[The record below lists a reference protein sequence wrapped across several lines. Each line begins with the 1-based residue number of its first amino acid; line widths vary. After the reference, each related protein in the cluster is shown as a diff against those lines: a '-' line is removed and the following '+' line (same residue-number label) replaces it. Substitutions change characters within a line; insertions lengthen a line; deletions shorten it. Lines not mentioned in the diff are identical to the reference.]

1 MATVS
6 SSTPHDRDDGLNAVP
21 LRQSLLLT
29 VEELAALLKIS
40 VRSVWR
46 MQSAHQIPKPVRLA
60 GSVRWRL
67 SEIQDWVDAGCPP
80 LDNGKSRSSR

>member
-6 SSTPHDRDDGLNAVP
+6 FSTPDDRDNGLNAVP
-21 LRQSLLLT
+21 LRQPLLLT
-29 VEELAALLKIS
+29 VEEVAALLTIS

-46 MQSAHQIPKPVRLA
+46 MQSAHKIPKPVRLA

-80 LDNGKSRSSR
+80 LDNGKLRSSK